1 MRLTMATTSE
11 GPVTLAGSDGRNSF
25 LCKHV
30 FLLRL
35 RLHCQSPGTRGATG
49 VDALVLP
56 ASLVSVLELPKAA
69 AAPGRGSQP
78 GQGGIR
84 FARSHA
90 ESTSAFRGGLI
101 VQAGRFCQRNAGS
114 ECLPAVTLA
123 LRAGAGPEMC
133 LGPSH
138 AASTRGGYDAERLR
152 PAVQRGT
159 PGRVGVPRYRGPSP
173 CPPIRRAA

>member
-11 GPVTLAGSDGRNSF
+11 GPVTLVGNDGRNSSF
-25 LCKHV
+25 CEHV

-35 RLHCQSPGTRGATG
+35 RLHCQSPGTRGATR

-56 ASLVSVLELPKAA
+56 ASPVSVLELPKAA
-69 AAPGRGSQP
+69 AAPGRGRQP

-90 ESTSAFRGGLI
+90 GSTSAFRGGLI
-101 VQAGRFCQRNAGS
+101 VQAGRSCQRTAGG
-114 ECLPAVTLA
+114 ECSPAVTQS

-138 AASTRGGYDAERLR
+138 AASTRGRYDAERLR
-152 PAVQRGT
+152 SAAQRGT